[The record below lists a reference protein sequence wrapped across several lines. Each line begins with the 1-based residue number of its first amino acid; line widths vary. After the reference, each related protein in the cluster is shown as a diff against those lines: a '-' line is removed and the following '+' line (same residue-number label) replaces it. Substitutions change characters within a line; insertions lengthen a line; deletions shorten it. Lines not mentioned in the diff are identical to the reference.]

1 MLVSCFI
8 NIYDKMCS
16 GEMFKNNLNSQNRT
30 FKNIRELFP
39 HYLSDMKNAAALQ
52 MGHPRAGPVTDF
64 F

>member
-1 MLVSCFI
+1 
-8 NIYDKMCS
+8 
-16 GEMFKNNLNSQNRT
+16 MFKNNLNSQNRT